1 MSSSNYLNE
10 DTPFLYNRGGDPV
23 GSGGMDCL
31 QLRQPAGPFHYLIS
45 EQAKSL
51 VALQELQHE
60 VGALLEF
67 RDLVIETFPN
77 LRSKMAS
84 STPATMTSHHSNIP
98 VSIRPGDWTPGIRV
112 RKKIGSKDDRK
123 KGGDTAVQDSGFST
137 ETSSKETHSAS
148 STALATSSSAA
159 GAIETDEVEDEL
171 WNLLDIIH
179 RKGTRLK
186 DEAEVLQG
194 TLREQ
199 AMHKDEQDGGGSFQ
213 QVIFSSSCPTSSTDV
228 RKLRQ
233 ERDLLLDRL
242 AEMEAEVLAGRV
254 HTSRL
259 QEDLEHLLTTKH
271 DLEEQL
277 KAVVTQRGE
286 VNSRIHD
293 LHLQFVTKSGT
304 VSPSESSKLRRD
316 STSSTTA
323 ISSHQRT
330 SQNSVCDLD
339 SVLSDKI
346 PKVAVPDT
354 KKIRAILKEHDSLVL
369 QKHLLTSTVRNQLLE
384 EQLESASSIE
394 MELTERLNKFKEEY
408 DELKF
413 QLEDKTIELEG
424 TRARIRLLEDLQ
436 KPLTKS
442 SSPDIIPNL
451 ESTPP
456 GRPPSRTE
464 ISTPS
469 MKAMSPLIMNS
480 MKAMTLNLQ
489 TDHSSSTESAH
500 DQSTEKEKKDSSRTR
515 RPSKIP
521 LKSYTAPKPPGGK
534 HSPAPSSTRS
544 RSGDSPGRPHSA
556 QSWRTKSESNK
567 SEGNSLNS
575 KSNSL
580 SKSRNSSLVTTKD
593 SLSGKLRSSESFQKL
608 NGSHTF
614 GRSVQKKNVG
624 GTVVKKEN
632 SVSDKIQDSNL
643 AKEKSPSQWILS
655 SYSSD
660 PGLDPDLEIA
670 FPDSL
675 DKNNYVQQSVTD
687 SSTSF
692 RFHTANTF
700 MWNTG
705 RARGDDE
712 FYDSI
717 DTNMAS
723 SMFHNGEDMAECDSL
738 ERQLS
743 DFLGK
748 N

>member
-1 MSSSNYLNE
+1 
-10 DTPFLYNRGGDPV
+10 GGEPL

-67 RDLVIETFPN
+67 RDLVMETFPN
-77 LRSKMAS
+77 LRSKLAS
-84 STPATMTSHHSNIP
+84 STPATMTSHHHNSNIP
-98 VSIRPGDWTPGIRV
+98 VSIRPGDWTPGVRV
-112 RKKIGSKDDRK
+112 RKKIGSKDDSRK
-123 KGGDTAVQDSGFST
+123 KGGDIAIQDSGFST

-159 GAIETDEVEDEL
+159 GVSENDDIEDEL

-186 DEAEVLQG
+186 DEANALQG
-194 TLREQ
+194 TIRDQ
-199 AMHKDEQDGGGSFQ
+199 AIDKNDHDASFHG
-213 QVIFSSSCPTSSTDV
+213 VLFASPSGSSSDV
-228 RKLRQ
+228 RQLRQ

-259 QEDLEHLLTTKH
+259 QEDLENLMSTKQ

-304 VSPSESSKLRRD
+304 GSPDSEKNLLSDRRD
-316 STSSTTA
+316 STTAATSSQ
-323 ISSHQRT
+323 QRT
-330 SQNSVCDLD
+330 SQKSVSDLD
-339 SVLSDKI
+339 GVLSDKI
-346 PKVAVPDT
+346 PKVAVLDS
-354 KKIRAILKEHDSLVL
+354 KKIRAILKEQNPLVL
-369 QKHLLTSTVRNQLLE
+369 QKHLLTTTVNNQVLQ
-384 EQLESASSIE
+384 EQLNNVSTIE
-394 MELTERLNKFKEEY
+394 IGLRDRLNKFKEENE
-408 DELKF
+408 DLRF
-413 QLEDKTIELEG
+413 QLEDRTIELEG

-436 KPLTKS
+436 KPLNKS
-442 SSPDIIPNL
+442 SSPDIIPML
-451 ESTPP
+451 DSTPP

-469 MKAMSPLIMNS
+469 MKAMSPLILNS
-480 MKAMTLNLQ
+480 MKAMNLQ

-500 DQSTEKEKKDSSRTR
+500 DQSTEKEKKDSAKTR

-534 HSPAPSSTRS
+534 HSPAPGTRS
-544 RSGDSPGRPHSA
+544 RSGDSPGRPNSA
-556 QSWRTKSESNK
+556 QSWRNNK
-567 SEGNSLNS
+567 SEGNSLNGS
-575 KSNSL
+575 KANNSL
-580 SKSRNSSLVTTKD
+580 PKSRNNSLVTTKD
-593 SLSGKLRSSESFQKL
+593 SLSGKLRSSDSFQKL
-608 NGSHTF
+608 STNGSNTF
-614 GRSVQKKNVG
+614 ARSVTMKK
-624 GTVVKKEN
+624 TATSTPIKKDTSMSE
-632 SVSDKIQDSNL
+632 KIQDLNSV
-643 AKEKSPSQWILS
+643 KEKSQSPWILS
-655 SYSSD
+655 SYSTNQ
-660 PGLDPDLEIA
+660 DLA
-670 FPDSL
+670 YPDSL
-675 DKNNYVQQSVTD
+675 DKNNFVQQSTTD

-692 RFHTANTF
+692 RFQTANTF
-700 MWNTG
+700 LWHTG
-705 RARGDDE
+705 LPRERNE
-712 FYDSI
+712 YYDSI

-723 SMFHNGEDMAECDSL
+723 SMFHNGEEMAECDSL
-738 ERQLS
+738 EGQLS

-748 N
+748 K

>member
-1 MSSSNYLNE
+1 MNSEFETDQSSNRDGEVVDSKTTKKGKSYGRVKDIMRQIIRLNSHTVGDECVCRRLKCFENISLDNRLKLIREFKELDSYDKQNSYL
-10 DTPFLYNRGGDPV
+10 GGLVTTLPMQSRTSRKPHEEPKINQSSFVYRIRVKSNDSFRDVPVCAFISVHGITSRRIQKIRESLASNGTLKPV
-23 GSGGMDCL
+23 G
-31 QLRQPAGPFHYLIS
+31 
-45 EQAKSL
+45 
-51 VALQELQHE
+51 
-60 VGALLEF
+60 
-67 RDLVIETFPN
+67 
-77 LRSKMAS
+77 
-84 STPATMTSHHSNIP
+84 
-98 VSIRPGDWTPGIRV
+98 
-112 RKKIGSKDDRK
+112 
-123 KGGDTAVQDSGFST
+123 
-137 ETSSKETHSAS
+137 
-148 STALATSSSAA
+148 
-159 GAIETDEVEDEL
+159 
-171 WNLLDIIH
+171 
-179 RKGTRLK
+179 
-186 DEAEVLQG
+186 
-194 TLREQ
+194 
-199 AMHKDEQDGGGSFQ
+199 
-213 QVIFSSSCPTSSTDV
+213 
-228 RKLRQ
+228 
-233 ERDLLLDRL
+233 
-242 AEMEAEVLAGRV
+242 
-254 HTSRL
+254 
-259 QEDLEHLLTTKH
+259 
-271 DLEEQL
+271 
-277 KAVVTQRGE
+277 RGE

-521 LKSYTAPKPPGGK
+521 LKSYTAPKPPG
-534 HSPAPSSTRS
+534 AAS
-544 RSGDSPGRPHSA
+544 RSINITTEVFISDISTWFNTTVGI
-556 QSWRTKSESNK
+556 NK
-567 SEGNSLNS
+567 LKKAFLNDVLAS
-575 KSNSL
+575 CKFIAS
-580 SKSRNSSLVTTKD
+580 V
-593 SLSGKLRSSESFQKL
+593 L
-608 NGSHTF
+608 N
-614 GRSVQKKNVG
+614 
-624 GTVVKKEN
+624 
-632 SVSDKIQDSNL
+632 
-643 AKEKSPSQWILS
+643 
-655 SYSSD
+655 
-660 PGLDPDLEIA
+660 EICV
-670 FPDSL
+670 
-675 DKNNYVQQSVTD
+675 YV
-687 SSTSF
+687 
-692 RFHTANTF
+692 
-700 MWNTG
+700 
-705 RARGDDE
+705 
-712 FYDSI
+712 
-717 DTNMAS
+717 
-723 SMFHNGEDMAECDSL
+723 
-738 ERQLS
+738 
-743 DFLGK
+743 
-748 N
+748 